1 MLIKFN
7 IFRLEKEIYY
17 LFWFGFLMVFKL
29 MLIFV
34 YLKKI
39 LDNVNKSVFNKCNKI
54 LMFYFFRGVGE

>member
-34 YLKKI
+34 YLKKN

-54 LMFYFFRGVGE
+54 LMFYFFGGVGE